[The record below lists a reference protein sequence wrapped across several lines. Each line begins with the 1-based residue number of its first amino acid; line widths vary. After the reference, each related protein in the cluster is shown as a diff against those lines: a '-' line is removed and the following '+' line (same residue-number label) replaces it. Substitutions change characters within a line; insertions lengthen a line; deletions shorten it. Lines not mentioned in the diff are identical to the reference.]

1 MSRSPVQCLKDLE
14 RLRSAPDLSAEVASA
29 LRGELGE
36 VLAGTSWCTVGVMAQ
51 SAEQALQTLR
61 SLETA
66 LAWSPLEVVEGTDQN
81 GPVFLK
87 ANQQMGTVRVRIE
100 HGLGEGILITG
111 HHNDEGQI
119 SSTWGP
125 LPLDFFEAS
134 TQAKPISTL

>member
-1 MSRSPVQCLKDLE
+1 MSSSPVQCLKDLE
-14 RLRSAPDLSAEVASA
+14 RLRSAPELSAEVAANLRKELVEA
-29 LRGELGE
+29 L
-36 VLAGTSWCTVGVMAQ
+36 ASTSWCTVGVMAP
-51 SAEQALQTLR
+51 SADQALQTLR

-66 LAWSPLEVVEGTDQN
+66 LAWPPLEVVEGTDET

-111 HHNDEGQI
+111 HHNDEAQI

-125 LPLDFFEAS
+125 LPLDFF
-134 TQAKPISTL
+134 

>member
-1 MSRSPVQCLKDLE
+1 MSNSPVECLRDLE
-14 RLRSAPDLSAEVASA
+14 RLRSAPTLSAEVEANMRDELINALAS
-29 LRGELGE
+29 
-36 VLAGTSWCTVGVMAQ
+36 TSWCTVGVMAS

-66 LAWSPLEVVEGTDQN
+66 LAWPSLDVVEKTDQS

-111 HHNDEGQI
+111 HHDDEAKN

-125 LPLDFFEAS
+125 LPLDFFHPS
-134 TQAKPISTL
+134 TQTNGTSAD